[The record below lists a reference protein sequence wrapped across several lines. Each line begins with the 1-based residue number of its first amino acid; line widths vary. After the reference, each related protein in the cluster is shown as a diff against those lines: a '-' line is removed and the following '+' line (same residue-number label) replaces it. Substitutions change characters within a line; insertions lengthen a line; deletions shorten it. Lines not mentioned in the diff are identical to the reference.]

1 MHKEQ
6 DNHFAHSG
14 EDEDGENENQDSGYA
29 A

>member
-6 DNHFAHSG
+6 DNHFAPSG
-14 EDEDGENENQDSGYA
+14 EDEGGENGNQNNGYA

>member
-6 DNHFAHSG
+6 DNHFVPSG
-14 EDEDGENENQDSGYA
+14 EDEDGENDNQNSGYA